1 MEYPRAL
8 VDQLSALPA
17 TAWSGDVF
25 RWTFTGTPPDRANTR
40 GARWNPPG
48 VPALYTS
55 FARDIIL
62 AESDYLIQA
71 QGIPPNRVREIH
83 TFSLSLKSVL
93 DLSDRALLRRLG
105 IDDAALQDTDYSR
118 CQMVGGAVERLRN
131 DGLIVP
137 LARGQ
142 GNNLV
147 IFVNHI
153 PFSEPLA
160 PVKTE
165 RVKPGGAA

>member
-8 VDQLSALPA
+8 VDQLCELPA
-17 TAWSGDVF
+17 TAWAGDVF
-25 RWTFTGTPPDRANTR
+25 RWTFTGIPPDRANTR

-55 FARDIIL
+55 FARDIVL
-62 AESDYLIQA
+62 AESDYVIQA

-83 TFSLSLKSVL
+83 TFSLSLRSVL
-93 DLSDRALLRRLG
+93 DLSNRALLERLG
-105 IDDAALQDTDYSR
+105 IDDAALKDADYSR
-118 CQMVGGAVERLRN
+118 CQVVGGAVERLRN
-131 DGLIVP
+131 DGLIIP
-137 LARGQ
+137 SARGQ

-147 IFVNHI
+147 VFVNHI
-153 PFSEPLA
+153 PFSEALA

-165 RVKPGGAA
+165 RVKSDGGA